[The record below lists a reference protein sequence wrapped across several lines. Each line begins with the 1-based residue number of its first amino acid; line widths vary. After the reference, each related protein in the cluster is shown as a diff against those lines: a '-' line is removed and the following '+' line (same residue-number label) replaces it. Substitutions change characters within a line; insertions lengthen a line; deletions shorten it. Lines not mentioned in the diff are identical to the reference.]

1 MLLRILATKIVVAK
15 LALTAAFT
23 VGAVAGAAAV
33 VGACAAR
40 RALGQA
46 APRGAETPAT

>member
-23 VGAVAGAAAV
+23 VGAVGGAV
-33 VGACAAR
+33 VGACAAG
-40 RALGQA
+40 RALRQPA
-46 APRGAETPAT
+46 ARGADTPAT

>member
-23 VGAVAGAAAV
+23 VGAVGGAAAV
-33 VGACAAR
+33 VGACAAG
-40 RALGQA
+40 RALRQPA
-46 APRGAETPAT
+46 ARGADTPAT